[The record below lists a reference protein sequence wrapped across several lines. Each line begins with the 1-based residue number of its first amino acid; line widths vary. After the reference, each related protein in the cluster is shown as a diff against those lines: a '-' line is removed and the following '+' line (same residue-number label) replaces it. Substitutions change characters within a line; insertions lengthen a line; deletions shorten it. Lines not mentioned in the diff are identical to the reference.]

1 MAKLILILAAA
12 ALCFAQEHATPGDA
26 HAAANGEPAHKAAEA
41 AAEPVVWGFDLTF
54 WKWVNFGIMMAGV
67 GYLFA
72 KQGVPFFAERAAGI
86 AKDISDAKKTKADAD
101 ARAAQIESRIA
112 NLGKEIDQMKA
123 AASAEMQSEGKRIE
137 AETTQT
143 LAKVQTSA
151 AQEIASATKQAKAEL
166 SAHAAALALDLA
178 AGRIRS
184 SLSDGQSRGLVSAF
198 IQDLEK
204 VKN

>member
-26 HAAANGEPAHKAAEA
+26 HAAANGEPAHKSAEA
-41 AAEPVVWGFDLTF
+41 SEPIVWGFDLTF

-86 AKDISDAKKTKADAD
+86 TKDISDAQKTKADAD
-101 ARAAQIESRIA
+101 ARASQIESRIA

-123 AASAEMQSEGKRIE
+123 DASAEMQSEGKRIE

-143 LAKVQTSA
+143 LAKVQASA

-184 SLSDGQSRGLVSAF
+184 GLSDGQYRGLVSAF